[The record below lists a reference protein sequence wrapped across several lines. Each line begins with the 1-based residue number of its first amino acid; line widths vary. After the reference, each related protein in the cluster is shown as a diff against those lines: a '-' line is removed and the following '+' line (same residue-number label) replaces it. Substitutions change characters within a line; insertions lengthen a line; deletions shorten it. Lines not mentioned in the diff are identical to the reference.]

1 MALNSTPLV
10 GTGPTRKGQPEVGD
24 LVTVSL
30 NLSFDGSIP
39 PVKCGAVV
47 ERIAANTFFVRLG
60 DLEVPPPYKIGDRL
74 PLNREA
80 VVDW

>member
-10 GTGPTRKGQPEVGD
+10 GTAPTRKGQPEAGD

-30 NLSFDGSIP
+30 ARSLDGSVP

-47 ERIAANTFFVRLG
+47 ERIVANTFFVRLG
-60 DLEVPPPYKIGDRL
+60 DLEVPPPYQIGDRF